1 MPLRQYAKPRTPR
14 RSPKQHDIDA
24 SRRSHHADR
33 RSATHRA
40 SAQSQTSARAKLGDL
55 VASSTHEHMIKAARR
70 VIDLVDSSDSD
81 PEPKPAVTTPPLP
94 TAAAQYDD
102 GIVTPELP
110 PARPQSSPTTLQ
122 LPSARLSSIDLV
134 AEIKTED
141 DYDKV
146 SVLSLPD
153 SPVEEP
159 PDPLANQRPLFDPEE
174 LRVQYDE
181 LTALLETEQHS
192 GTEDDDEDYE
202 VRRQRKLRAN
212 EALLA
217 QLGLSAGVSVS
228 KIEGASIDDTQRS
241 DAHDGS
247 NNDVQADETPS
258 RKRGRPKKRVRTEN
272 RPDVH
277 QLEAAPSKRKKY
289 DRKVKFA
296 DDGTTKSAPLAG
308 ESFVLAYIDTPPL
321 RDRARTEFVFI
332 RDVPDIRPED
342 LDRWSEA
349 DEDEQA
355 GEDEHVQLASDPLA
369 GDAQGDVSAMGRK
382 KRPPQPDVLPDGT
395 ELSSCH
401 QCRRKTADAK
411 MRCHRMRNGAQCPL
425 NFCRRC
431 LTVRYNLEFD
441 PADTS
446 FRCPKCQGYC
456 NCSICL
462 RRSGFGNLLD
472 KGKDTVLA
480 FSKELRKLVSET
492 DLESVQGRIGALL
505 AEERAALATPVSA
518 RKKKVKKEASDVDPL
533 ATKSP
538 GPRGRPRKSRALD
551 HEEDKVLLE
560 LSSEAEPG
568 ELLSPL
574 EIHALG
580 VLALARHVLKLVAAQ
595 RAARPRPRLVVKL
608 THRKPKLAEPL
619 EAKPKLAK
627 PKRVSNY
634 HDIEKDVWVRSEA
647 DFSHSESEDELGDD
661 EEEEKEATETAFEEG
676 RIQAFAS
683 SLVDPPMTS
692 SVASSQSSLTS
703 LEDLRSASSVAS
715 SQSDDGG
722 MSPSQSDAGTAPALT
737 AFSQS
742 VSETEPS
749 EPHDM
754 QQFALAVLDDT
765 RSPEKARQEEAVPSL
780 IVDEALGELDDLLE
794 PEPSLASAPLL
805 ADPIFDVTPI
815 SLAPSTGCYDPPEM
829 HAMDQA

>member
-1 MPLRQYAKPRTPR
+1 ML
-14 RSPKQHDIDA
+14 
-24 SRRSHHADR
+24 
-33 RSATHRA
+33 
-40 SAQSQTSARAKLGDL
+40 
-55 VASSTHEHMIKAARR
+55 KAARR
-70 VIDLVDSSDSD
+70 VIDLVDTSDSD
-81 PEPKPAVTTPPLP
+81 AEPKPAVTTPPLP
-94 TAAAQYDD
+94 IAAAQYDD

-110 PARPQSSPTTLQ
+110 PARPHSSPTTLQ
-122 LPSARLSSIDLV
+122 LSSARLSSIELV

-141 DYDKV
+141 DYDNV
-146 SVLSLPD
+146 SVLSLPE
-153 SPVEEP
+153 SPVQEP

-202 VRRQRKLRAN
+202 LRRQRKLRAN

-217 QLGLSAGVSVS
+217 QLGLSAGVSAS
-228 KIEGASIDDTQRS
+228 KIEDVSIDDTQHS

-247 NNDVQADETPS
+247 NNDMKADEPPS
-258 RKRGRPKKRVRTEN
+258 RKRGRPKKRARTED
-272 RPDVH
+272 RPDDH

-355 GEDEHVQLASDPLA
+355 GEDEHVQLVSDPLGGA
-369 GDAQGDVSAMGRK
+369 AHGDASGLGRK
-382 KRPPQPDVLPDGT
+382 KRAPQPDVLPDGT
-395 ELSSCH
+395 ELSTCH

-431 LTVRYNLEFD
+431 LTVRYNHEFD

-462 RRSGFGNLLD
+462 RRSGFGSLLD

-480 FSKELRKLVSET
+480 FSKELRKLASET

-505 AEERAALATPVSA
+505 AEERAALVTPVSA

-538 GPRGRPRKSRALD
+538 RPRGRPRKSRTLD
-551 HEEDKVLLE
+551 PEENKVLLE
-560 LSSEAEPG
+560 LSSEVEPG

-595 RAARPRPRLVVKL
+595 RAARPRSRLVVKL
-608 THRKPKLAEPL
+608 TRTKPKVAEPL
-619 EAKPKLAK
+619 EAQPQLAK
-627 PKRVSNY
+627 PKRVSNS

-661 EEEEKEATETAFEEG
+661 EEEKEATEPAFEEG

-683 SLVDPPMTS
+683 SLVEKPMTS

-703 LEDLRSASSVAS
+703 LEGLRSASSVAS
-715 SQSDDGG
+715 SQSDDEGI
-722 MSPSQSDAGTAPALT
+722 SSSQSDAGTATRFT
-737 AFSQS
+737 AFSQT

-765 RSPEKARQEEAVPSL
+765 RSPDKTLQEEAVPSL
-780 IVDEALGELDDLLE
+780 IVNEALGELDDLLE

-805 ADPIFDVTPI
+805 ADPVFDVTPI
-815 SLAPSTGCYDPPEM
+815 LLAPSTGCYDPPEM